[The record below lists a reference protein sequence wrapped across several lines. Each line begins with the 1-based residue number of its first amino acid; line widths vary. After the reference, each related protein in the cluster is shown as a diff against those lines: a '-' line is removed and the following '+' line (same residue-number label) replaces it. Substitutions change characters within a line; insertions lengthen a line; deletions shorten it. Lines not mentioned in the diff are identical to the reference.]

1 MILIYSYWNNLYSF
15 SCQDQYITLFL
26 ALQEAFKAKPA
37 LQSKKQ
43 FLNKVTSLMTKGY
56 MISPSLKD
64 EHEVWILYKHCWIG
78 FPKLKKSLTKYVII
92 NFFKSIGV
100 LVFVLLQCANHSYSI
115 WFFSAFTYSYLK
127 TYSNKM

>member
-1 MILIYSYWNNLYSF
+1 MILNYSYWNNLYSF

-78 FPKLKKSLTKYVII
+78 FLKSRKSKQIRYYYFLEI
-92 NFFKSIGV
+92 NCCFNLYYNSVPNIAI
-100 LVFVLLQCANHSYSI
+100 LYD
-115 WFFSAFTYSYLK
+115 FFSASTYPYLK
-127 TYSNKM
+127 TNNNKM